1 MMTSMMMML
10 MKMAMVMMM
19 RNRMR
24 KAFAKKIP
32 PICLVRTSQTNFID
46 SMFIFPMKILKR
58 AKYLNLL
65 FNQCYDHKKEI
76 MEHHL
81 K

>member
-1 MMTSMMMML
+1 MTSMMMML
-10 MKMAMVMMM
+10 MKIAMVMMI

-46 SMFIFPMKILKR
+46 SMFIFSNDNLKEDLVILG
-58 AKYLNLL
+58 
-65 FNQCYDHKKEI
+65 
-76 MEHHL
+76 
-81 K
+81 